1 MIGFAIAFL
10 FQAAA
15 GAPAQQ
21 APPPA
26 ATQSG
31 EEVTVLGKK
40 EEPKIVCRMEYVTGS
55 RVRKER
61 ICTAPPNQAQ
71 DTQTNLQRQ
80 IDRLGD
86 FVEPPAVFGN

>member
-1 MIGFAIAFL
+1 MIELAIAFL

-15 GAPAQQ
+15 GAPAEQ
-21 APPPA
+21 AP
-26 ATQSG
+26 ATQKG

-40 EEPKIVCRMEYVTGS
+40 EAPKVVCRMEYVTGS

-61 ICTAPPNQAQ
+61 ICTAPPNAAQ
-71 DTQTNLQRQ
+71 DTPTNLQRQ

-86 FVEPPAVFGN
+86 FVEPPQVFGN